1 MSRGAATRI
10 WLDDYN
16 VTSSQEEHVSHT
28 FARIHIHLIFS
39 TKQRRKLIPK
49 EMQTKLWTYMAS
61 ICHNKRIEPI
71 AINGT
76 DNHVHV
82 LFHLP
87 PMMALAKAVNLIKA
101 NSSRFMSAHKRGFA
115 WQDGYGAFSVSQSN
129 TDAVI
134 RYIRDQEKHH
144 RKRTYE
150 QEFLGFLK
158 KHRIQYDPRYIFE

>member
-1 MSRGAATRI
+1 M
-10 WLDDYN
+10 
-16 VTSSQEEHVSHT
+16 SHT

-39 TKQRRKLIPK
+39 TKQREKLIPQ
-49 EMQTKLWTYMAS
+49 EIQSRLWAYMAS
-61 ICHNKRIEPI
+61 ICHNKGIEPI

-87 PMMALAKAVNLIKA
+87 AIMALAKAVNLIKA
-101 NSSRFMSAHKRGFA
+101 NSSRFMNEHKRGFA
-115 WQDGYGAFSVSQSN
+115 WQDGYGAFSVSESN

-144 RKRTYE
+144 RKRTFE
-150 QEFLGFLK
+150 QEYVVFLK
-158 KHRIQYDPRYIFE
+158 KHRFNFDPKYAFG

>member
-1 MSRGAATRI
+1 M
-10 WLDDYN
+10 
-16 VTSSQEEHVSHT
+16 SHT

-39 TKQRRKLIPK
+39 TKQRQKLIPK
-49 EMQTKLWTYMAS
+49 GTQAPLWAYMAS
-61 ICHNKRIEPI
+61 ICHNKGIEPI

-87 PMMALAKAVNLIKA
+87 PVMALAKAVNLIKA
-101 NSSRFMSAHKRGFA
+101 NSSRWISEHKRGFA
-115 WQDGYGAFSVSQSN
+115 WQDGYGAFSVSESN

-144 RKRTYE
+144 RKRSYE
-150 QEFLGFLK
+150 QEYVAFLK
-158 KHRIQYDPRYIFE
+158 KHRIKYDLRYVFG